1 MYTQEDIKEMLNDY
15 SWMLNAVE
23 SKILASDSTGTAQY
37 GIEASMPKAQGQTS
51 DKVSSIVLKT
61 ITQDRFTIKCAE
73 KVQFID
79 NNEHHITKAK
89 DVYILKLLK
98 RGYSYTKIGL
108 LVGLHKSQVGNRV
121 DVICGILSEISKQST
136 NSTNSTK
143 MQRDK
148 HLKYN

>member
-89 DVYILKLLK
+89 DVYIIKLLK

-108 LVGLHKSQVGNRV
+108 LVQLHKSQVANRV

-143 MQRDK
+143 MQRDREK
-148 HLKYN
+148 NYN